1 MMDSLTIAKMDMN
14 DIIICLVGYMIVFI
28 ILSVYCLLKY
38 FQVENKVDTLDK
50 MANTKQSKH
59 N

>member
-1 MMDSLTIAKMDMN
+1 MDSLTIAKMDMN
-14 DIIICLVGYMIVFI
+14 DIIICLVSYMIVFI

-38 FQVENKVDTLDK
+38 FQVENKVDK

-59 N
+59 K